1 MKQIIITALLLLSA
15 AAYAQTPT
23 LPLMYPREE
32 KYAKIPQLETVKPKS
47 FSQKQLENNR
57 IIAQE
62 KKLVKLAAKRWE
74 IDEELKSNL
83 KQIKLLETNDKSPK
97 QNFYKRKI
105 NQLQKKLALAI
116 LKVEYST
123 QKLNEL
129 EAAAE
134 DNKYKIYEN

>member
-23 LPLMYPREE
+23 LPIRYPREE

-47 FSQKQLENNR
+47 FSQKQLEKNR

-83 KQIKLLETNDKSPK
+83 EHLKLLETNDKSPK

-123 QKLNEL
+123 QKLKEL

>member
-1 MKQIIITALLLLSA
+1 MKQIIIAALLLLSA

-23 LPLMYPREE
+23 LPIRYPREE

-47 FSQKQLENNR
+47 FSQKQLEKNR

-83 KQIKLLETNDKSPK
+83 EHLKLLETNDKSPK

>member
-1 MKQIIITALLLLSA
+1 MKQIIITALLLISA
-15 AAYAQTPT
+15 AVYAQTPT

-47 FSQKQLENNR
+47 YSRQQLENTR

-62 KKLVKLAAKRWE
+62 KKLVKLAAKRWG

-83 KQIKLLETNDKSPK
+83 EQLKLLETNDKSPK
-97 QNFYKRKI
+97 HKFYKRKVD
-105 NQLQKKLALAI
+105 QLQKELALAI

-123 QKLNEL
+123 QKLKEL
-129 EAAAE
+129 EATAE